1 MTQQKPS
8 LLSSIILFLVI
19 IALFSLSGILFPID
33 LIWYNTLAEP
43 DWLFSNNVIAIIW
56 FVLYALIALTVVV
69 LQKTIGLDNLNH
81 SWYLLFA
88 INYVIN
94 QAYTFLLSI
103 QKDLSLAF
111 YDCLAASISTLLLLL
126 YTGKYSRWAAL
137 LLFPYLVWSCL
148 TAYMSWVIY
157 QVNL

>member
-19 IALFSLSGILFPID
+19 IALFSLSGILFPSD

-43 DWLFSNNVIAIIW
+43 DWLPSSNLIAIIW
-56 FVLYALIALTVVV
+56 FVLYALIALAIVV

-94 QAYTFLLSI
+94 QAYTFFLSI

-111 YDCLAASISTLLLLL
+111 YDCLAAAISTLLLLL

-137 LLFPYLVWSCL
+137 LLIPYLVWSCL
-148 TAYMSWVIY
+148 TTYMSWVIY
-157 QVNL
+157 QINL

>member
-19 IALFSLSGILFPID
+19 IALFSLSGILFPSD
-33 LIWYNTLAEP
+33 LIWYNTLEEP
-43 DWLFSNNVIAIIW
+43 DWLPASNLIAIIW
-56 FVLYALIALTVVV
+56 FVLYALIALAVVV

-81 SWYLLFA
+81 SWYLLFV

-94 QAYTFLLSI
+94 QAYTFVLSI

-111 YDCLAASISTLLLLL
+111 YDCLATAISTLLLLL

-137 LLFPYLVWSCL
+137 LLIPYLVWSCL
-148 TAYMSWVIY
+148 TTYMSWVIY
-157 QVNL
+157 QINL

>member
-19 IALFSLSGILFPID
+19 IALFSLSGILFPSD

-43 DWLFSNNVIAIIW
+43 DWLPSSNLIAIIW
-56 FVLYALIALTVVV
+56 FVLYALIALAVVV

-94 QAYTFLLSI
+94 QSYTFILSI

-111 YDCLAASISTLLLLL
+111 YDCLAAAISTLLLLL

-137 LLFPYLVWSCL
+137 LLIPYLVWSCL
-148 TAYMSWVIY
+148 TTYMSWVIY
-157 QVNL
+157 QINL